1 MCLARAG
8 LLAAVLLAGA
18 GFTRAQAPEPPQV
31 APALGSPV
39 TLMALDWQNLTT
51 EQKRLLEPLS
61 AEWNS
66 LEAASRV
73 RWMELTARYPSL
85 SSEEQQR
92 LEERIAQWAKLS
104 PTERQAVR
112 LSFQQARQIKPED
125 RAAKWEAYQALPQE
139 RRDELAD
146 RAAKKHKPAAAAH
159 PASASAATAHG
170 GGAVATPLPAPGAPA
185 PGPTLMQA
193 KPGATTVQFSARS
206 KPAPSTIQRRFYAG
220 ARVDAATLLVKPEAG
235 TPVTQ
240 GKPSSE

>member
-1 MCLARAG
+1 
-8 LLAAVLLAGA
+8 
-18 GFTRAQAPEPPQV
+18 
-31 APALGSPV
+31 
-39 TLMALDWQNLTT
+39 MALDWQNLTA
-51 EQKRLLEPLS
+51 EQKRLLEPL
-61 AEWNS
+61 ATEWNS

-85 SSEEQQR
+85 SPDERQR

-159 PASASAATAHG
+159 PASSPATTARAG
-170 GGAVATPLPAPGAPA
+170 GTIATPLPAAVAPA
-185 PGPTLMQA
+185 PGPTLTQA
-193 KPGATTVQFSARS
+193 KPGATTVLFSARN
-206 KPAPSTIQRRFYAG
+206 KPSPSTIQRRFYAG
-220 ARVDAATLLVKPEAG
+220 DRLDAATLLAKPITTEPAAA
-235 TPVTQ
+235 Q

>member
-1 MCLARAG
+1 LAQAG

-18 GFTRAQAPEPPQV
+18 GASSAQPPEAPPV
-31 APALGSPV
+31 APALASPV
-39 TLMALDWQNLTT
+39 TLMAMDWQNLST
-51 EQKRLLEPLS
+51 EQKRLLEPLA

-146 RAAKKHKPAAAAH
+146 RAAKKHKPSATTH
-159 PASASAATAHG
+159 PASAPAAKAQG
-170 GGAVATPLPAPGAPA
+170 IGPVATPLSRPVASP
-185 PGPTLMQA
+185 PGPTLRQA
-193 KPGATTVQFSARS
+193 KPGATTVLFSTDN
-206 KPAPSTIQRRFYAG
+206 KPAPSTIQRHFYAG
-220 ARVDAATLLVKPEAG
+220 ARLDAATLLVKPSATEPAAK
-235 TPVTQ
+235 Q
-240 GKPSSE
+240 GKPPSE